1 MENILTPKSCEII
14 DIVKETDKEWTF
26 RIASDV
32 VPEHGQFFFYLFL
45 RLEKHL
51 FLLVDLDQ
59 DT

>member
-32 VPEHGQFFFYLFL
+32 VPEHGVFLDLSISYVVVYSFFFCF
-45 RLEKHL
+45 
-51 FLLVDLDQ
+51 FVDG
-59 DT
+59 

>member
-26 RIASDV
+26 RIASD
-32 VPEHGQFFFYLFL
+32 
-45 RLEKHL
+45 EKHL